1 MVMGRGGGRR
11 TRVELDSEECK
22 NHRCMCHL
30 CALWMSVLDVGYLM
44 LEFEHVINLLLW
56 FYFCS
61 IWDSGGM
68 CCWVLKGFY
77 TEYMEQHHVEIQNW
91 WVFL

>member
-1 MVMGRGGGRR
+1 VVMGSGGGRR
-11 TRVELDSEECK
+11 RRVELDSEECK
-22 NHRCMCHL
+22 NYRHMCHL

-44 LEFEHVINLLLW
+44 LEFEHAFMVLFLQHLG
-56 FYFCS
+56 FR
-61 IWDSGGM
+61 

-77 TEYMEQHHVEIQNW
+77 TECMEQHHVEIQNW